1 MFDQIFMAGLIV
13 LFATFAGAIWV
24 ASTLALD
31 PTIALVGVAIAT
43 YALFVWLERRT
54 RNDLPPARPTVFV
67 PWGDKLNATD
77 FRADAP
83 ETFQSLVDLGLTV
96 ETAGDQTLV
105 FATHDPETDNEI
117 LFEGAFV
124 KDANG
129 SMIIRS
135 TEPV

>member
-1 MFDQIFMAGLIV
+1 MFDQNFMAGLIV

-24 ASTLALD
+24 AATVGLD
-31 PTIALVGVAIAT
+31 PTIALVVVTLAAV
-43 YALFVWLERRT
+43 ALFVWLERRT
-54 RNDLPPARPTVFV
+54 RNDLPPACPTVIV
-67 PWGDKLNATD
+67 PWGDRLNATD

-83 ETFQSLVDLGLTV
+83 ETFQSLVDLGLTI
-96 ETAGDQTLV
+96 ETAGDHTLV
-105 FATHDPETDNEI
+105 FATLDPETGDEI

-124 KDANG
+124 RDSDG